1 MKRYIVKYVAL
12 YHVYQ
17 QVKTK
22 HQKPTGLLQPLQIPK
37 WKWDEIRVD
46 FIIGLVKTST
56 GYDSIWVIIDRLTK
70 TARFIPVKTTYTG
83 AQLAE
88 LYMTR
93 IVCLHG
99 VPKRIISDRGTQFTS
114 HFWQKLHYDLG
125 SYLDFSTTFHPQ
137 PGEQTERLN
146 QTLEDMIRACALDFA
161 ASWDKCLPYAEF
173 LYNNSYQAS
182 LKMSPHEA
190 LYGRKC
196 RTPLIWTE
204 TGERSIFGTDL
215 LKEAEEKVQL
225 IRDRLKV
232 AQSRQK
238 SYADSR
244 RRELTFDISDY
255 VYLKVSPLRGIKRF
269 KVKGKPAP
277 RYIGPYQIIAKH
289 GEVAYQLAL
298 PDYLSDVHPTFHVS
312 QSKKCW
318 RIPEQEISVS
328 IVELDKDLTYPKY
341 PIRRLEEAH
350 RTTRTK
356 VI

>member
-1 MKRYIVKYVAL
+1 MKRHIAEYVAL
-12 YHVYQ
+12 CYVCQ
-17 QVKTK
+17 QVKAE
-22 HQKPTGLLQPLQIPK
+22 HQKPTGLLHPLQIPE
-37 WKWDEIRVD
+37 WKWDEIGMD
-46 FIIGLVKTST
+46 FITGLPKTST
-56 GYDSIWVIIDRLTK
+56 RYDSIWVIIDRFTK

-83 AQLAE
+83 AQLVE

-114 HFWQKLHYDLG
+114 HFWQKLHYELG
-125 SYLDFSTTFHPQ
+125 SYLDFSIAFHLQ
-137 PGEQTERLN
+137 TGGQTERLN
-146 QTLEDMIRACALDFA
+146 QILKDMLRACALDFA

-173 LYNNSYQAS
+173 SYNNSYQAS
-182 LKMSPHEA
+182 LKMSPHES

-196 RTPLIWTE
+196 QTPLIWTE
-204 TGERSIFGTDL
+204 IGERSIFGTDL
-215 LKEAEEKVQL
+215 LKEAEEKVRL

-244 RRELTFDISDY
+244 RRELTFDIGDY

-269 KVKGKPAP
+269 KVKGKLAP

-298 PDYLSDVHPTFHVS
+298 PNYLSDVHPTFHIS
-312 QSKKCW
+312 QLKKCL
-318 RIPEQEISVS
+318 RIPEE
-328 IVELDKDLTYPKY
+328 
-341 PIRRLEEAH
+341 
-350 RTTRTK
+350 
-356 VI
+356 